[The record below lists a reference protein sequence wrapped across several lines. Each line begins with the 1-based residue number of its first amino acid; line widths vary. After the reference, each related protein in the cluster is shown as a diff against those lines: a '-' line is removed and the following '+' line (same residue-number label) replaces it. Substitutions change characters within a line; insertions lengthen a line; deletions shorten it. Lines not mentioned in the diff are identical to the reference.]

1 MNYSRKTGA
10 MQFIVIDL
18 SCENAIAEGDPEGS
32 LNSIVLWAGTGRSYF
47 LPCGIG
53 EISVQ

>member
-1 MNYSRKTGA
+1 
-10 MQFIVIDL
+10 MQFLVIGL
-18 SCENAIAEGDPEGS
+18 SSENAITEGDPECS
-32 LNSIVLWAGTGRSYF
+32 LNSIVLWAEIGRSYF